1 MAEEALRLLEE
12 ALAAGGERCAP
23 ATRAAAYLRVA
34 DIWLDHRGGREKPIE
49 FAQQGLALY
58 QALADQVGVARALQ
72 TCGYMFIAY
81 DFDRSRDYLTQAIEA
96 WERAGIESLPGLG
109 TLAALEI
116 FTGNFEAACSL
127 NARWRALR
135 EKQGLKG
142 GVAAAD
148 TSTAFIYCYQERL
161 EEAQALG
168 PGNRWRPSALW
179 ETALTARS
187 KFLPASA

>member
-1 MAEEALRLLEE
+1 
-12 ALAAGGERCAP
+12 
-23 ATRAAAYLRVA
+23 
-34 DIWLDHRGGREKPIE
+34 
-49 FAQQGLALY
+49 
-58 QALADQVGVARALQ
+58 
-72 TCGYMFIAY
+72 MFIAY

-148 TSTAFIYCYQERL
+148 TSTAFIYYYQERL
-161 EEAQALG
+161 EEAQALAG
-168 PGNRWRPSALW
+168 KSLETQRALGNSPHREIEVLARISLKQRRLDRAWALLRERLQIVVNDNFYSQAMFCLQPGCGMVLPHRSLPAAGGLLDWRP
-179 ETALTARS
+179 
-187 KFLPASA
+187 